1 MTKLNNPKTEQEFLD
16 EYYSEYLT
24 QYEEWQGSESYLQY
38 IMDEIILHISV
49 RDIKTAI
56 ELATSSIVIDIN
68 EVGKDVY
75 DKLVSEK
82 VGDYLIKLRNNEN

>member
-1 MTKLNNPKTEQEFLD
+1 
-16 EYYSEYLT
+16 
-24 QYEEWQGSESYLQY
+24 
-38 IMDEIILHISV
+38 MDEIILHVSV
-49 RDIKTAI
+49 RDVRTAV

-68 EVGKDVY
+68 EVGKSVY

>member
-24 QYEEWQGSESYLQY
+24 QYEEWQGSESYLQS
-38 IMDEIILHISV
+38 IMDEIILHVSV
-49 RDIKTAI
+49 RDVRTAV

-68 EVGKDVY
+68 EVGKNVY

>member
-24 QYEEWQGSESYLQY
+24 QYEEWQGSESYLQS
-38 IMDEIILHISV
+38 IMDEIILHVSV
-49 RDIKTAI
+49 RDVRTAV

-68 EVGKDVY
+68 EVGKSVY

>member
-49 RDIKTAI
+49 RDVRTAV

>member
-1 MTKLNNPKTEQEFLD
+1 MTKTNNPKTEQEFLD

-38 IMDEIILHISV
+38 IMDEIILYISV

-68 EVGKDVY
+68 EVGKTVY

>member
-24 QYEEWQGSESYLQY
+24 QYEEWQGSESYLQS
-38 IMDEIILHISV
+38 IMDEIILHVSV
-49 RDIKTAI
+49 RDVRTAI

>member
-1 MTKLNNPKTEQEFLD
+1 MTRLNNPKTEQEFLD

-24 QYEEWQGSESYLQY
+24 QYEEWQGSESYLQS
-38 IMDEIILHISV
+38 IMDEIILHVSV
-49 RDIKTAI
+49 RDVRTAV

-68 EVGKDVY
+68 EVGKSVY

>member
-16 EYYSEYLT
+16 EYYSEYLI
-24 QYEEWQGSESYLQY
+24 QYEEWQGSESYLQS
-38 IMDEIILHISV
+38 IMDEIILHVSV
-49 RDIKTAI
+49 RDVRTAV

-68 EVGKDVY
+68 EVGKSVY